1 MDSLERP
8 TSLVF
13 RLRRSRLDALKE
25 LSRETRILQSKYL
38 REALSDLLDKY
49 GHQREPK
56 GASAGMPGASARSM
70 SGNGS
75 SVGG

>member
-38 REALSDLLDKY
+38 REAISDLLDKY
-49 GHQREPK
+49 QP
-56 GASAGMPGASARSM
+56 ARAQ
-70 SGNGS
+70 
-75 SVGG
+75 

>member
-13 RLRRSRLDALKE
+13 RVRRSRLDALKA

-38 REALSDLLDKY
+38 REAIADLLEKY
-49 GHQREPK
+49 EHCLAQ
-56 GASAGMPGASARSM
+56 
-70 SGNGS
+70 
-75 SVGG
+75 